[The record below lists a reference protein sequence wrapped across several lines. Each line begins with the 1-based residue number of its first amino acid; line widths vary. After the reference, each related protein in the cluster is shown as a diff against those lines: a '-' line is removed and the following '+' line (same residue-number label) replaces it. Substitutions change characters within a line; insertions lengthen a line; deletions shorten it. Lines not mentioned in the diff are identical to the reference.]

1 MMSRNISRT
10 KRHKRVRSKI
20 VGNDK
25 RPRMN
30 VRRSLTN
37 LYVQII
43 DDVKGVT
50 LLSADLRGIKGAKN
64 NVEGAEKLGKEIAKK
79 CKEAK
84 ISEVVFDRG
93 GYKYHGKV
101 RALAEGARGEG
112 LKF

>member
-1 MMSRNISRT
+1 MSTNKARAR
-10 KRHKRVRSKI
+10 RHKRVRAKI
-20 VGNDK
+20 AGDSK

-30 VRRSLTN
+30 VFRSLTN
-37 LYVQII
+37 IYVQII
-43 DDVKGVT
+43 DDSKGVT
-50 LLSADLRGIKGAKN
+50 LASADLRNLKGVKN

-101 RALAEGARGEG
+101 KAVAQGARSEG